1 MSFGSLGG
9 PYRDDR
15 GKETVLPTRTP
26 RADFDSRYSDPQ
38 ASATAWQDAR
48 EVLATTE
55 LAWLTTVRP
64 DGRPHTT
71 PLITVWHDDAVHFCT
86 GPEERKHK
94 NLDANP
100 YVVLAAGPNAYA
112 DGLDVVLEGEAMRV
126 LNRKELADLA
136 EAWVAKYGEEWR
148 FDVAADGFRHSS
160 DQGVADVFR
169 IEPRTAFAFGKD
181 PYSQTAFRFG

>member
-1 MSFGSLGG
+1 
-9 PYRDDR
+9 
-15 GKETVLPTRTP
+15 LPTRTP

-48 EVLATTE
+48 EILATTE

-71 PLITVWHDDAVHFCT
+71 PLITVWYDDAVHFCT

-126 LNRKELADLA
+126 LNREELADLA

-160 DQGVADVFR
+160 DEGVADVFR
-169 IEPRTAFAFGKD
+169 IEPKTAFAFGKA

>member
-1 MSFGSLGG
+1 M
-9 PYRDDR
+9 
-15 GKETVLPTRTP
+15 PTRTP

-38 ASATAWQDAR
+38 ASATDWQDAR

-55 LAWLTTVRP
+55 LSWLTTVRP
-64 DGRPHTT
+64 DGRPHST
-71 PLITVWHDDAVHFCT
+71 PLITVWHDDAVHF
-86 GPEERKHK
+86 K

-112 DGLDVVLEGEAMRV
+112 DGLDVVLEGEARQI
-126 LNRKELADLA
+126 LDREKLADLA

-160 DQGVADVFR
+160 DEGFADVFR
-169 IEPRTAFAFGKD
+169 IEPKTAFAFGKD
-181 PYSQTAFRFG
+181 PYSQTAFRFD

>member
-1 MSFGSLGG
+1 M
-9 PYRDDR
+9 
-15 GKETVLPTRTP
+15 LPTRTP

-38 ASATAWQDAR
+38 ASATDWQGAR

-55 LAWLTTVRP
+55 LSWLTTVRP
-64 DGRPHTT
+64 DGRPHST
-71 PLITVWHDDAVHFCT
+71 PLITVWHDDAIHFCT

-94 NLDANP
+94 NLDANS

-112 DGLDVVLEGEAMRV
+112 NGLDVVLEGEAVRV
-126 LNRKELADLA
+126 LGGEKLADLA

-148 FDVAADGFRHSS
+148 FDVAADGFRHISGEESRTSFGSS
-160 DQGVADVFR
+160 RNRVRVRQ
-169 IEPRTAFAFGKD
+169 D